1 MTVDFGRV
9 LTAMVS
15 PFDKNME
22 LNLPMARKLARH
34 LVDSGSDGL
43 VVCGTTGESPTLSK
57 EEKLELFRTVVDE
70 VGGRAV
76 VVAGTGSYST
86 KDSIALTQA
95 AEKLGVDAVML
106 VCPYYNKPS
115 QDGLYQ
121 HFRAVAESTNLPVM
135 IYNIPGR
142 TSINLLPQTCAR
154 LAEIG
159 NIVAIKEASGN
170 MDQATELRRL
180 LPDHFHIY
188 SGDDSMTLPLLAV
201 GGKGVVSVAA
211 HLVGGKIQ
219 EMINAFTSGNITLA
233 AKLHSSLFPLI
244 KGLFMTTNPV
254 PVKAALGMLGLN
266 VGPPRLPLVEATEQ
280 EKEKLRVLLRE
291 AQLL

>member
-1 MTVDFGRV
+1 MTDFGRV

-15 PFDKNME
+15 PFDKNRE
-22 LNLPMARKLARH
+22 LNLPMAKKLARH
-34 LVDSGSDGL
+34 LVDTGSDGL
-43 VVCGTTGESPTLSK
+43 VVCGTTGEAPTLSK
-57 EEKLELFRTVVDE
+57 SEKLELFRTVVDE
-70 VGGRAV
+70 VGGRAA

-86 KDSIALTQA
+86 TDSIALTQA
-95 AEKLGVDAVML
+95 AEKLGVDGVML

-121 HFRAVAESTNLPVM
+121 HFKAVAESTNLPVM
-135 IYNIPGR
+135 VYNIPGR
-142 TSINLLPQTCAR
+142 TAVNLLPETCAR
-154 LAEIG
+154 LAEVK
-159 NIVAIKEASGN
+159 NVVAVKEAGGST
-170 MDQATELRRL
+170 DQATELRRV
-180 LPDHFHIY
+180 LPDYFHLY

-211 HLVGGKIQ
+211 HLVGKKIQ

-233 AKLHSSLFPLI
+233 AKLHGGLFPLVR
-244 KGLFMTTNPV
+244 GLFMTTNPV
-254 PVKAALGMLGLN
+254 PVKAALAMVGLN

-280 EKEKLRVLLRE
+280 EKEKLRGLLRE